1 MKPTDSLN
9 TQDTQNPQNPMDTPN
24 PTPAE
29 PPIFSKLRR
38 VVDMSALNPP
48 RSKQK
53 GAQGA
58 SAKSK
63 KPKAQDKE
71 KTEAVA
77 QPQTQAPCAPESDDR
92 VEHKHAHVA
101 TAIVRRKTTKAAP
114 IASFEAKTPRLT
126 APPPPCPPL
135 PPAQETEPE
144 TDVPTAD
151 AQPQAKSAQKIHLK
165 PHSAVARF
173 SEKKNKKDKTIKAP
187 KVLAKQLK
195 AEADIKLQHESC
207 KLAENI
213 DEMQLLQSWR
223 AKQWT
228 ECLVKLIP
236 TLPEML
242 PQAMPYVRARFVNN
256 VCVASGRLEATVID
270 QITSITLR
278 PFTSGQWRSVIQALS
293 ERAIFTTSLLNGEL
307 PEGIVD
313 IFKQASLSLFPSKL
327 KEFTF
332 SCDCGATM
340 PCEHVCALL
349 ITFASALEE
358 DPFNILTL
366 RGMSREDLLSE
377 LRGARSDQ
385 VIDDTSRRHYN
396 YELPAQ
402 NVNFNDYYA
411 SPKQAFDLTFNIQA
425 AQNSMLDRLG
435 DPSHWEAPF
444 SVADVF
450 TPLIDLA
457 SIDAE
462 RLANQP
468 PYEIPIPP
476 EESRKPAPPQPA
488 ATNRAPK
495 PSAKAPKFK
504 MPDLSFMR
512 DDLPEDILSTLQDDP
527 VATAEDIIRWLKS
540 RGASDIR
547 TLARRTRLNKPTI
560 EAFLN
565 AFCRAGL
572 TKSEGEDD
580 KIRYSAIF

>member
-1 MKPTDSLN
+1 MKPTDPINPL
-9 TQDTQNPQNPMDTPN
+9 DTQNPQDTPN
-24 PTPAE
+24 PTQAE

-38 VVDMSALNPP
+38 VVDMSAINPP
-48 RSKQK
+48 RTKQK

-58 SAKSK
+58 SAKSRK
-63 KPKAQDKE
+63 SKAQDKE
-71 KTEAVA
+71 KPEATA
-77 QPQTQAPCAPESDDR
+77 QPQTQTPSTQAPE
-92 VEHKHAHVA
+92 VCVVQKQAHAS
-101 TAIVRRKTTKAAP
+101 TAIVRKKAAKSHP
-114 IASFEAKTPRLT
+114 IASFEAKTTRLT
-126 APPPPCPPL
+126 APPPPCPP
-135 PPAQETEPE
+135 PAPAEDTPAPE
-144 TDVPTAD
+144 TNPEVTN
-151 AQPQAKSAQKIHLK
+151 AQPPAKSAQKIRLK
-165 PHSAVARF
+165 PHSAVARI

-195 AEADIKLQHESC
+195 AEADIKQQHESC

-236 TLPEML
+236 TLPELL

-256 VCVASGRLEATVID
+256 VCIAAGRLEATVID

-278 PFTSGQWRSVIQALS
+278 PFTPGQWRSVIQALS

-307 PEGIVD
+307 PEGIID

-327 KEFTF
+327 KEFSF
-332 SCDCGATM
+332 SCDCGAEM

-385 VIDDTSRRHYN
+385 VIDETARRHYN

-402 NVNFNDYYA
+402 NVNFNDYFA
-411 SPKQAFDLTFNIQA
+411 TPKQTFDLTFNIQA

-435 DPSHWEAPF
+435 DPSQWDAPF
-444 SVADVF
+444 SLADVF
-450 TPLIDLA
+450 MPLIDLA
-457 SIDAE
+457 SVEAE
-462 RLANQP
+462 RLSNMP
-468 PYEIPIPP
+468 PYEIPLPQ
-476 EESRKPAPPQPA
+476 EESRKAAPSQPA
-488 ATNRAPK
+488 VTNRSPR
-495 PSAKAPKFK
+495 PSAKAPKFQ
-504 MPDLSFMR
+504 MPDLTFIR
-512 DDLPEDILSTLQDDP
+512 NELPEDILKTLPDDP
-527 VATAEDIIRWLKS
+527 VTTAEDIIRWLKT

-547 TLARRTRLNKPTI
+547 TLARRTRLHKPTI

-565 AFCRAGL
+565 AFCKAGL